1 MPEELLNEKSI
12 SAKIREI
19 VDRIVADF
27 KGAPLPVL
35 IGIHSRGAYL
45 AQRIAALLKART
57 GKAPQIGTLD
67 ITLYRDDLD
76 ENPLK
81 PVVKGTDILFD
92 INGRQVLLVDDVLF
106 TGRTI
111 RAALDAI
118 SDFGRP
124 ARVRLVTLV
133 DRGNRELPISPDYT
147 GLTISAES
155 DERVQVQLK
164 EVDGV
169 DKVFI
174 KKRSRKSDG
183 SDS

>member
-1 MPEELLNEKSI
+1 MPRELLDEKSV
-12 SAKIREI
+12 SAKVREI
-19 VDRIVADF
+19 VDRIIADF
-27 KGAPLPVL
+27 KGTSLPAL

-45 AQRIAALLKART
+45 AQRIAKLIKAKT
-57 GKAPQIGTLD
+57 GEEVEIGTLD

-76 ENPLK
+76 ENPIK

-92 INGRQVLLVDDVLF
+92 INAREVLLVDDVLF

-124 ARVRLVTLV
+124 ARVRLATLV
-133 DRGNRELPISPDYT
+133 DRGNRELPICPDYT

-164 EVDGV
+164 ELDGL
-169 DKVFI
+169 DRVFI
-174 KKRSRKSDG
+174 KKRSPKSDG
-183 SDS
+183 SAS